1 MAKKEGKVQVLI
13 VIDDEHLKDI
23 DKVVKACEKA
33 GLEVDSSL
41 ESIGTITGAI
51 DPDKLA
57 GLSRVRGVAGVERAG
72 EYDIGPPDQDL
83 Q

>member
-1 MAKKEGKVQVLI
+1 MAKKDGKVQVLI
-13 VIDDEHLKDI
+13 ALDDEHLKDM
-23 DKVVKACEKA
+23 DRVVKACEKA
-33 GLEVDSSL
+33 GLEVESSL

-57 GLSRVRGVAGVERAG
+57 RLSRIPGVVGVEKAG
-72 EYDIGPPDQDL
+72 EYDVGPPDQDL